1 MLWKMLTTIWEQAS
15 RGLAALW
22 GKSNSVDGLAAK
34 GPYCFAS
41 GPAGSLL
48 SIASV
53 SRSSSHPLAGKR
65 EFVGRNRIA
74 QDLQRR
80 Y

>member
-15 RGLAALW
+15 QGLAALW
-22 GKSNSVDGLAAK
+22 GKSNSVDGLAAE
-34 GPYCFAS
+34 GSNCFTRGLART
-41 GPAGSLL
+41 LV

-53 SRSSSHPLAGKR
+53 SQPSSHPLAGTL
-65 EFVGRNRIA
+65 ESAERNRIA

>member
-15 RGLAALW
+15 QGLAAPW
-22 GKSNSVDGLAAK
+22 GKSNSVDGLAAT
-34 GPYCFAS
+34 AS
-41 GPAGSLL
+41 NCITRGLPRSLV

-53 SRSSSHPLAGKR
+53 SRPSSHPLAGKR
-65 EFVGRNRIA
+65 ESVGRNRIA
-74 QDLQRR
+74 QDPQRR